1 MTRTTSTRRYTSG
14 RRGPSSSSPRPNHYN
29 NDNNTNNN
37 NRKINERGKPLVLHV
52 LQPPSLD
59 RCWAAL
65 VCVGSVYPAALA
77 LFAVIAAAGKN
88 NTNSSPMMMR
98 AGIHNAGRSARRRRV
113 LIIFSQP
120 LAANSRRKGSKHT
133 EERWFVEPK
142 NIRCFC
148 TATPLLYYL
157 LPKKKKLQ
165 FDWEN
170 Q

>member
-142 NIRCFC
+142 KYSMF
-148 TATPLLYYL
+148 LYCYTIIIL
-157 LPKKKKLQ
+157 FITQKKKTPI
-165 FDWEN
+165 
-170 Q
+170 